1 MAAVYSQGREAAQSA
16 ADTFGIRH
24 VVGSIDELVRHP
36 DVDIVLVLT
45 TGPQHEEA
53 VRAAIA
59 AGKTVYCEW
68 PLTPDSKTSAELL
81 DLPPK
86 PVLQTIFRTHP
97 RLPPPLRSLNALL
110 L

>member
-1 MAAVYSQGREAAQSA
+1 MPQYEMAAVYSQRRDAAQSA

-59 AGKTVYCEW
+59 AVKTVYCM
-68 PLTPDSKTSAELL
+68 LNLRVGYFLLLSAEW
-81 DLPPK
+81 
-86 PVLQTIFRTHP
+86 IG
-97 RLPPPLRSLNALL
+97 N
-110 L
+110 